1 MFRVIILLKAMSIT
15 KAEYKISVYLVAFI
29 NPVSITI
36 INPVSITILVA
47 TSLEI
52 PPHR

>member
-15 KAEYKISVYLVAFI
+15 KAESKISVYLVAF
-29 NPVSITI
+29 